1 MARTRSARLAISST
15 FLSGAIFLWSYLG
28 LFVGAI
34 VDSEFKL
41 IEDEVSG
48 IQEEVLDEEVLLAR
62 IKAMLDR
69 SEAKLP
75 HS

>member
-1 MARTRSARLAISST
+1 M
-15 FLSGAIFLWSYLG
+15 G
-28 LFVGAI
+28 LFVWAI

-69 SEAKLP
+69 LAAKLP